1 MWEYTKK
8 YARFIRLTK
17 AKQDLLNP
25 LLRHV
30 IWKGGL
36 QPVSEEESGGEEGKG
51 GAKMVKQEAK
61 KEATAVP
68 AKRDGSASSNTAIT
82 LMPSAE
88 DAQ

>member
-30 IWKGGL
+30 NWKGGL

-51 GAKMVKQEAK
+51 DANKVKKEVK
-61 KEATAVP
+61 KEAMAVP
-68 AKRDGSASSNTAIT
+68 PKKDGSASSITAVVP
-82 LMPSAE
+82 LPLAESA
-88 DAQ
+88 Q